1 MTILTQ
7 TMNNVTKNFKETINK
22 YDLNNLFSNGV
33 INDFNHYI
41 NMIKFIDDVSSTF
54 SVSLYE
60 NFLYKIDEAFFNSSY
75 RKQFCEVINLPKRTL
90 ITFYGEVTF
99 KRRRYY
105 DRNKKK
111 EFCFVDEVLS
121 LPSYI
126 SLDPFVCAKIC
137 EVSSHSSYAKTGK
150 IVSEMIGKR
159 MKFNDDPSR
168 EIISRALARNVVLNF
183 KIPDIPYTLK
193 ETPKILY
200 VMLDE
205 KWVHSQYNDD
215 EDYMVKAAV
224 VFENADLVYKYK
236 KKKDSENRIELLG
249 KQVLASIDNDL
260 QQQVLDYIYYSY
272 DTDQIDEIVF
282 MGDCASWVKTF
293 HRGFKFHPHM
303 KITVSIDGYHLS
315 QAIQHICTSKYNHF
329 TDSFNQVIKS
339 NDKQGFKDLCN
350 QILEYEPT
358 RLDTIVKKQDYIL
371 NNWRFIQTYFH
382 KVFVK
387 CSMEAHISHCFADL
401 FTARPRA
408 YSEKGLRQLLK
419 PRLLKVN
426 NIDIQKVYFEVLNN
440 EYENKNIL
448 DLSSLDGNSNPNLPE
463 GIRKVFN
470 SINNNKLINI

>member
-1 MTILTQ
+1 
-7 TMNNVTKNFKETINK
+7 MNNVTKNFKETINK

-41 NMIKFIDDVSSTF
+41 NDVSSTF

-260 QQQVLDYIYYSY
+260 
-272 DTDQIDEIVF
+272 
-282 MGDCASWVKTF
+282 
-293 HRGFKFHPHM
+293 
-303 KITVSIDGYHLS
+303 
-315 QAIQHICTSKYNHF
+315 
-329 TDSFNQVIKS
+329 
-339 NDKQGFKDLCN
+339 
-350 QILEYEPT
+350 
-358 RLDTIVKKQDYIL
+358 
-371 NNWRFIQTYFH
+371 
-382 KVFVK
+382 
-387 CSMEAHISHCFADL
+387 
-401 FTARPRA
+401 
-408 YSEKGLRQLLK
+408 
-419 PRLLKVN
+419 
-426 NIDIQKVYFEVLNN
+426 
-440 EYENKNIL
+440 
-448 DLSSLDGNSNPNLPE
+448 
-463 GIRKVFN
+463 
-470 SINNNKLINI
+470 